1 MNIGRLGERI
11 NRKSIITA
19 VQVNIAHNH
28 SYILQDR
35 FLAVPLS
42 NFIAHYTMSA
52 KNPKKNIPKKYA
64 QNQHIFNYSIFCGNS
79 ALGGFTVMEV
89 AYIN

>member
-35 FLAVPLS
+35 FLAVPTS
-42 NFIAHYTMSA
+42 NFMAYYAISA
-52 KNPKKNIPKKYA
+52 KTPKKNFPKKFA
-64 QNQHIFNYSIFCGNS
+64 HNQHTFNYSIFCGHP
-79 ALGGFTVMEV
+79 ALGGFTVLEV